1 MRRLQHNAAA
11 GAVAVDSL
19 QLVTAELAEEVGA
32 RQVHRAVAVFR
43 RHFALGLLAHAQNR
57 VEQKRERREARDEQH
72 SGLARLR
79 LARRRSSVDQAH
91 PRACFSLQ
99 ALQLYLPRPS
109 AAVVIFRTPGSAN
122 FCGALRARLRSV
134 GGEKADEG
142 NFMSPAG
149 PAKGASA
156 PASAVPVRP
165 PSRAGAARPPP
176 RSSSSLARALGEHG
190 LGHGPHVAADCAP
203 AQWCSDVD
211 GVCWAR
217 GRSGGVRRHLG
228 RDRLPEPGL

>member
-72 SGLARLR
+72 SGFARLR

-91 PRACFSLQ
+91 ARACFSLQ
-99 ALQLYLPRPS
+99 SLQSPADS
-109 AAVVIFRTPGSAN
+109 AVVACVTYSARAPASVIFFARSERIYP
-122 FCGALRARLRSV
+122 LRARLRSFGV
-134 GGEKADEG
+134 LKADEG
-142 NFMSPAG
+142 KFSSRPVRHGRRCSGVRGPGRTCRTGSRCG
-149 PAKGASA
+149 PAT
-156 PASAVPVRP
+156 
-165 PSRAGAARPPP
+165 
-176 RSSSSLARALGEHG
+176 
-190 LGHGPHVAADCAP
+190 
-203 AQWCSDVD
+203 
-211 GVCWAR
+211 
-217 GRSGGVRRHLG
+217 
-228 RDRLPEPGL
+228 